1 MSDSQIIPADL
12 VLPNRIYILPLQ
24 GKLIFPGII
33 TPMVIQV
40 KEDINV
46 VNASLAGD
54 QIVGFLLI
62 KSEDMETPESD
73 DLYRVGTV
81 ARIVKK
87 LNLPDGGLNIFITT
101 IKRFK
106 VKKFISKQIPITAA
120 VEYIDEKVNN
130 SIEIKALTRALIMEM
145 KLISENNPLF
155 SEEMRLNMVNI
166 DHPGKIADF
175 IASILNIDRKQQQKI
190 LETFDVRKRMESALV
205 FIKKE
210 QELLR
215 IQKKIQKQIN
225 EKISKSQREY
235 FLKEE
240 LKAIKSELGMPVD
253 AKSQEYNRLKGKIES
268 LNFNGE
274 IKEQVESELEKFS
287 LMDPNSSEFI
297 VTRNYLETIVSLP
310 WNDPGVVDI
319 DMEKAQSILNAD
331 HYGLED
337 VKERIL
343 EYIAVQVL
351 KKDSKGSILCLVGPP
366 GVGKTSVG
374 KSIARA
380 LGKKFFRFSVGGM
393 RDEAEIK
400 GHRRTY
406 VGAMPGKI
414 LQGLKIVK
422 TINPVFMIDEID
434 KLGVS
439 YQGDPSSALLE
450 VLDPEQ
456 NIAFRDHYLDLP
468 FDVSH
473 ILFITTANTLDTI
486 PSPLLDRMEVI
497 RLSGYINEEKVSIA
511 KKYLI
516 PKSTKKTGLKK
527 TDVNY
532 DRKALIAIAEKYARE
547 AGLRNYEKAVDK
559 IHRKIAKKAVMKEI
573 TFPVKISEDDLITYL
588 KKPIFDE
595 SEQKQI
601 VKPGMALGLAWTP
614 LGGATLIIEA
624 VAVTGKEGF
633 KLTGQMG
640 DVMQESANI
649 AHTYVRLIAK
659 QFHVDRDY
667 FENHRIHL
675 HIPAGATPKD
685 GPSAGITMASCL
697 LSLITCKKI
706 RNRLAMTGELSL
718 VGRVLPIGGLKEKT
732 IAAKRNKVKEIIIPY
747 ENLKDLDEIPEN
759 VKKGI
764 TFHPVQT
771 MDEVIEKLF

>member
-1 MSDSQIIPADL
+1 
-12 VLPNRIYILPLQ
+12 V
-24 GKLIFPGII
+24 
-33 TPMVIQV
+33 
-40 KEDINV
+40 
-46 VNASLAGD
+46 
-54 QIVGFLLI
+54 
-62 KSEDMETPESD
+62 
-73 DLYRVGTV
+73 
-81 ARIVKK
+81 
-87 LNLPDGGLNIFITT
+87 
-101 IKRFK
+101 
-106 VKKFISKQIPITAA
+106 PITAA
-120 VEYIDEKVNN
+120 VEYISEKVTNTNN
-130 SIEIKALTRALIMEM
+130 IEIKALTRALITEM
-145 KLISENNPLF
+145 KQISENNPLI

-175 IASILNIDRKQQQKI
+175 IISILNIDRRQQQKV
-190 LETFDVRKRMESALV
+190 LETYDLRKRIESALIY
-205 FIKKE
+205 IKKE
-210 QELLR
+210 QEVLR

-253 AKSQEYNRLKGKIES
+253 AKSQEYSRLKNLIEK
-268 LNFNGE
+268 LKFKGE
-274 IKEQVESELEKFS
+274 TKEQVESELEKFS
-287 LMDPNSSEFI
+287 LMDSNSSEFV

-310 WNDPGVVDI
+310 WNDPISSEI
-319 DMEKAQSILNAD
+319 DMIKAKKILDTD
-331 HYGLED
+331 HYGLDD

-343 EYIAVQVL
+343 EHIAVRIL
-351 KKDSKGSILCLVGPP
+351 KKDTKGSILCLVGPP

-380 LGKKFFRFSVGGM
+380 LDKKFFRFSVGGM

-414 LQGLKIVK
+414 IQGLKIVK
-422 TINPVFMIDEID
+422 TKDPVFMIDEID
-434 KLGVS
+434 KLGAS
-439 YQGDPSSALLE
+439 FQGDPSSALLE

-497 RLSGYINEEKVSIA
+497 RLSGYINEEKITIA
-511 KKYLI
+511 RKYLI
-516 PKSTKKTGLKK
+516 PKSLEKSGLNKK
-527 TDVNY
+527 DVQYNKSTLL
-532 DRKALIAIAEKYARE
+532 DIAEKYARE
-547 AGLRNYEKAVDK
+547 AGLRNYEKALDK
-559 IHRKIAKKAVMKEI
+559 IHRKIAKKKVMENLD
-573 TFPVKISEDDLITYL
+573 FPIVIKEDDLVLYL

-595 SEQKQI
+595 SEQKKI
-601 VKPGMALGLAWTP
+601 IKPGMARGLAWTS
-614 LGGATLIIEA
+614 LGGVTLIIEA
-624 VAVTGKEGF
+624 VANSGKEGF

-649 AHTYVRLIAK
+649 AYTYVRQIAGDFNVK
-659 QFHVDRDY
+659 REF

-697 LSLITCKKI
+697 LSLVINKKI
-706 RNRLAMTGELSL
+706 KNRLAMTGELSL

-732 IAAKRNKVKEIIIPY
+732 IAAKRNKIKEIIIPH
-747 ENLKDLDEIPEN
+747 ENIKDLDEIPEN

-764 TFHPVQT
+764 TFHAVKT
-771 MDEVIEKLF
+771 MDEVIERLF

>member
-1 MSDSQIIPADL
+1 MSESQIIPAEL

-24 GKLIFPGII
+24 GKPIFPGII
-33 TPMVIQV
+33 MPMMLHSNA
-40 KEDINV
+40 DISV

-54 QIVGFLLI
+54 QIIGFLLV
-62 KSEDMETPESD
+62 KSDEIENPDSD
-73 DLYRVGTV
+73 DLFRIGTV

-101 IKRFK
+101 LKRFR
-106 VKKFISKQIPITAA
+106 VKKFISTKTPITAA
-120 VEYIDEKVNN
+120 VEFIEEKITNTM
-130 SIEIKALTRALIMEM
+130 EIKALTRALITEM
-145 KLISENNPLF
+145 KQISENNPLF

-175 IASILNIDRKQQQKI
+175 ITSILNIDRKQQQNV
-190 LETFDVRKRMESALV
+190 LETFDIRKRIESALI

-240 LKAIKSELGMPVD
+240 LKAIKTELGMPVD
-253 AKSQEYNRLKGKIES
+253 AKSQEYTRLKGIIDK
-268 LNFNGE
+268 LKFKGE
-274 IKEQVESELEKFS
+274 IKDQVESELEKFS
-287 LMDPNSSEFI
+287 LMDSNSSEFV

-310 WNDPGVVDI
+310 WIDPAIANI
-319 DMEKAQSILNAD
+319 DMLKAKRILDAD
-331 HYGLED
+331 HYGLQD

-343 EYIAVQVL
+343 EHIAVRIL
-351 KKDSKGSILCLVGPP
+351 KKDTKGSILCLAGPP

-414 LQGLKIVK
+414 IQGLKIVK
-422 TINPVFMIDEID
+422 TKDPVFMIDEID

-439 YQGDPSSALLE
+439 FQGDPSSALLE

-468 FDVSH
+468 FDISH

-497 RLSGYINEEKVSIA
+497 RLSGYINEEKVTIA
-511 KKYLI
+511 RKYLI
-516 PKSTKKTGLKK
+516 PKSLEKNGLQKK
-527 TDVNY
+527 DVSY
-532 DRKALIAIAEKYARE
+532 DHSSLTAIAENYARE
-547 AGLRNYEKAVDK
+547 AGLRNYEKALDK
-559 IHRKIAKKAVMKEI
+559 IHRKIARKKVMEDV
-573 TFPVKISEDDLITYL
+573 TFPIAIKESDLVAYL
-588 KKPIFDE
+588 KKPLFDE
-595 SEQKQI
+595 LEQKKI
-601 VKPGMALGLAWTP
+601 TKPGMAMGLAWTP

-624 VAVTGKEGF
+624 VANNGKEGF

-640 DVMQESANI
+640 DIMQESANI
-649 AHTYVRLIAK
+649 AYTYIRQIANNFQVK
-659 QFHVDRDY
+659 REY

-697 LSLITCKKI
+697 LSLVTNKKI
-706 RNRLAMTGELSL
+706 RNNLAMTGELSL

-732 IAAKRNKVKEIIIPY
+732 IAAKRNKVKQIIIPA
-747 ENLKDLDEIPEN
+747 ENLKDLEEIPEN

-764 TFHPVQT
+764 TFHAVQT
-771 MDEVIEKLF
+771 MDEVIERIF